1 MVYCINCDKNTTSKR
16 CRKVN
21 YIVKERIVDL
31 FIWNLSVRANI
42 MTNENKRKPT
52 HSVEWPTCVEKYAVC
67 KNCSEEIYVGKIAD
81 WNVRERLLKRIEVG
95 DLVYTA
101 GSEEWKKLNKTLWE
115 LDNRW
120 RWTDEEREKWQEKR
134 ALGYSGEIM
143 LDERDW
149 DRRENREESREKGSV
164 DENVDE
170 NGEIDS
176 EDSEDSDK

>member
-1 MVYCINCDKNTTSKR
+1 MVYCINCDK
-16 CRKVN
+16 KVN

-31 FIWNLSVRANI
+31 FIWNRIVRENI
-42 MTNENKRKPT
+42 KYPVLIK
-52 HSVEWPTCVEKYAVC
+52 EKYAVC
-67 KNCSEEIYVGKIAD
+67 KNCGEEIYVSKIND
-81 WNVRERLLKRIEVG
+81 WNVRERLLKRIEIG

-176 EDSEDSDK
+176 EDSEDSEDSDK